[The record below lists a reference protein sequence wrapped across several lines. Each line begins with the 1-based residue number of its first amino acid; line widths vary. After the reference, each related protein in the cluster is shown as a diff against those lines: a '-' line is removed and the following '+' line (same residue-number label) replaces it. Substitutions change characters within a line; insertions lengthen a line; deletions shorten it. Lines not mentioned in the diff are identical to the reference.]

1 MKIIYFDGSPNVLWN
16 ANLGDCNYW
25 SVNVGAI
32 VYGLCRIEDDET
44 N

>member
-1 MKIIYFDGSPNVLWN
+1 MKIIYLDLTLNVSWN
-16 ANLGDCNYW
+16 AELGDCNYW

-32 VYGLCRIEDDET
+32 IYGLCRIEDDET